1 MANRKCYRVIEI
13 NNETGER
20 WMTVSSWSSKKKA
33 IEWAEAF
40 VKAINDGAKRNLA
53 SYEIKQV

>member
-1 MANRKCYRVIEI
+1 MAKYYRVIEI

-20 WMTVSSWSSKKKA
+20 CMTISRWTSKKKV

>member
-1 MANRKCYRVIEI
+1 MAKYYRVVEI

-20 WMTVSSWSSKKKA
+20 SMTVSRWTSRKKA
-33 IEWAEAF
+33 TAWAEAF

-53 SYEIKQV
+53 SYEIKQM